1 MEAFTPVGFV
11 ELRVHGVSGSPP
23 ASVLG
28 DPNPKLIAG
37 DDASGFWRRSSEPG
51 DGITREAYA
60 WGGLTSGSPMR
71 ATWVLLAPFA
81 LVNAANAMHKTRD
94 RTARAITRLF
104 ALSLTVTLVGATYI
118 VSTDL
123 LAWQCGSDPV
133 CVRRNWYTK
142 FLAWDWL
149 AEPGRRLAVSLLLPV
164 AVVALLWW
172 LARSTWQKAEQY
184 VPEATVM
191 PLVAQTPFDH
201 PDLWDGRARGRLLRH
216 LHVAAAIA
224 TIAAQLSYAFMQTTD
239 GGELPFALAL
249 VTLAAVA
256 LLVLPNV
263 PAHVSRLRVR
273 ASFAALATAWA
284 ALAVIAGYGWT
295 EPEMANG
302 SPPQLPG
309 VEGIVTYLFVAQ
321 VIAVALL
328 LVTSRWPAAAV
339 SFVALGLGAAFSAG
353 VIVWGA
359 DFLGEPDTRALVLPE
374 AIAWAARGTAIVIGV
389 AAAIV
394 VGAGIVVGL
403 RKLFNR
409 PVRDARDRMTRAAAR
424 LDGIPKYVAM
434 VMAVLVPI
442 VVGGA
447 GLVVAIDQGW
457 ATELQL
463 DTSGAAWRGLTV
475 AGSRAIALFAVGLV
489 AVARMSYNN
498 ATTRRRV
505 GIVWDIATF
514 WPRHAHP
521 LAPPCYAERA
531 VPELGSRIAELT
543 NGDPRSTD
551 PRDHTSPVV
560 VSAHSQGSVIAVA
573 ALLRQGQ
580 AVGRVAL
587 VTYGSPLDRLY
598 RRYFPAFFPLN
609 TTTVLA
615 DRLEHRWINLYRVT
629 DPIGGPVA
637 ATGECDWEVPLRDP
651 LEGHGGYTR
660 EPYYRD
666 ALTIVQQWLSGR
678 LSA

>member
-1 MEAFTPVGFV
+1 MEACTPVDFV

-28 DPNPKLIAG
+28 DPHPKLVAG
-37 DDASGFWRRSSEPG
+37 DAASGFWRRSTESD

-81 LVNAANAMHKTRD
+81 LVNAANAMHRTRD
-94 RTARAITRLF
+94 RAARAITRLL
-104 ALSLTVTLVGATYI
+104 ALSLTITLVGATYI

-123 LAWQCGSDPV
+123 LAWQCGSDAA
-133 CVRRNWYTK
+133 CVRRHWYTK

-149 AEPGRRLAVSLLLPV
+149 SEPGRRLAVSLLLPI

-172 LARSTWQKAEQY
+172 LARSTWQKAEEY

-191 PLVAQTPFDH
+191 PLVTQTPFDH
-201 PDLWDGRARGRLLRH
+201 PELWDGRARGRLLRH

-224 TIAAQLSYAFMQTTD
+224 TIAAQLSYAFMRTTD
-239 GGELPFALAL
+239 GGELPFLLAIATL
-249 VTLAAVA
+249 VVVA
-256 LLVLPNV
+256 LLALPNI
-263 PAHVSRLRVR
+263 PAHVSRPRVR
-273 ASFAALATAWA
+273 ASLAALAAAWA
-284 ALAVIAGYGWT
+284 ALAAIAWFGWT
-295 EPEMANG
+295 EPAMPNG
-302 SPPQLPG
+302 VPAQLPG
-309 VEGIVTYLFVAQ
+309 VESTVTYLFVGQ
-321 VIAVALL
+321 LVAVALL
-328 LVTSRWPAAAV
+328 LVTSRWPAAVAA
-339 SFVALGLGAAFSAG
+339 FVALALGAAFSAG

-394 VGAGIVVGL
+394 VGAGIAMGL
-403 RKLFNR
+403 RKLFDR
-409 PVRDARDRMTRAAAR
+409 PAQDERDRMVRAAQR
-424 LDGIPKYVAM
+424 VDGIPRYVAM
-434 VMAVLVPI
+434 VMAVLVPV

-447 GLVVAIDQGW
+447 AVVVAIDQGW

-498 ATTRRRV
+498 ATWRRRV

-543 NGDPRSTD
+543 NGDPASTD
-551 PRDHTSPVV
+551 PRVRTSPVI
-560 VSAHSQGSVIAVA
+560 VSAHSQGSAIAVA

-580 AVGRVAL
+580 AVDRVAL
-587 VTYGSPLDRLY
+587 ITYGSPLDRLY

-609 TTTVLA
+609 TTAVLA
-615 DRLEHRWINLYRVT
+615 DRLDHRWINLYRIT
-629 DPIGGPVA
+629 DPIGGPVEA
-637 ATGECDWEVPLRDP
+637 VGACDWEVPLRDP
-651 LEGHGGYTR
+651 LEGHSGYPR

-666 ALTIVQQWLSGR
+666 ALTTAQMWLSGR
-678 LSA
+678 ISA